1 MTRTGTGS
9 RAAAALTAAA
19 LAAAALLG
27 PAAAAQAA
35 PPIVLSGAITDQ
47 VDALGDRT
55 ADVEDAIDDLE
66 SSTGIGMYVAYID
79 SFDSYSPQTWAD
91 TTAVDS
97 GLGSDDIL
105 LAVATGDRRYTW
117 SVDSAFPL
125 SDAQLNEVASS
136 LIAPALQDEDWARA
150 AVDAAAGYQAAADGD
165 DVSSAG
171 SASGANVLG
180 IVLCLL
186 VVAAIVIAAVVWM
199 RRRRKGAPA
208 AAKGGKPVDQRT
220 TEDLNSEAN
229 RLLVETDDAIR
240 TSEQEL
246 GFAVAEFGDEAT
258 GGFTQTLAGAK
269 EQLSESFRIR
279 QLLDDDKPET
289 EDERRRMLADIIDR
303 LTKANGDLD
312 AVAGD
317 FDALRDLGRRAP
329 EAIAALKERAAR
341 IDLDAART
349 ALAAMGTAYPATAAA
364 TVREFPDNAADRLRF
379 AQEQLADAEAA
390 VAADDGGKAA
400 VLVRAAEEAVGQAEQ
415 MAQAVVR
422 RGTELD
428 TAASQLPGVLA
439 EAEQDAADAERLAG
453 TEGGQAVA
461 AKAANLKAVIAEV
474 KAQTGPVDP
483 LAATGRVEQA
493 SLDLENEVRALQGA
507 VQNAQKARAQ
517 LQQMLLSAQSTAAAV
532 EDYVTTNRGAVGPE
546 ARTRLN
552 EAKQQLAQ
560 ARALADT
567 DPVQALALAQRADQ
581 LANAAAQL
589 ARQDVEGYLAPSNPN
604 KGSNPMGGNAGAMLG
619 GILLGQILGGGGGR
633 GGGFGGGGFSGGGF
647 GGGGGGHRRG
657 PGSFGGSGT
666 RGRRGGGGRF

>member
-1 MTRTGTGS
+1 M
-9 RAAAALTAAA
+9 
-19 LAAAALLG
+19 
-27 PAAAAQAA
+27 
-35 PPIVLSGAITDQ
+35 TDQ
-47 VDALGDRT
+47 VGALGDRT
-55 ADVEDAIDDLE
+55 GDVQDAIDDLA
-66 SSTGIGMYVAYID
+66 SSTGIGLYVAYID

-91 TTAVDS
+91 TSAVDS
-97 GLGSDDIL
+97 GLGSDDLL

-125 SDAQLNEVASS
+125 SDSQLNEVAST
-136 LIAPALQDEDWARA
+136 LIAPQLEDGDWAQA
-150 AVDAAAGYQAAADGD
+150 AIDAAAGYEAAAKGD
-165 DVSSAG
+165 SVSGAG
-171 SASGANVLG
+171 SSGANVVG
-180 IVLCLL
+180 VVLCLL
-186 VVAAIVIAAVVWM
+186 VVAALVIGAVVWM
-199 RRRRKGAPA
+199 RRRRKTAPGAA
-208 AAKGGKPVDQRT
+208 GKGGTPVDQRS

-258 GGFTQTLAGAK
+258 GGFTTTLQGAK
-269 EQLSESFRIR
+269 EQLSQSFRTR

-303 LTKANGDLD
+303 LTKANHDLD

-317 FDALRDLGRRAP
+317 FDDLRDLGRRAP
-329 EAIAALKERAAR
+329 EAISALKDRAGR

-379 AQEQLADAEAA
+379 AQEQLAEAEAA

-428 TAASQLPGVLA
+428 TAAAQLPGVLA

-453 TEGGQAVA
+453 TQGGQAVA
-461 AKAANLKAVIAEV
+461 AKAANLRAVIAEV
-474 KAQTGPVDP
+474 EAQTGPLDP

-493 SLDLENEVRALQGA
+493 SLDLENEVRTLQGA

-589 ARQDVEGYLAPSNPN
+589 AQQDVQGYLAPSNPN

-633 GGGFGGGGFSGGGF
+633 GGGFSGGGF
-647 GGGGGGHRRG
+647 GGGGGGGHRRG

>member
-1 MTRTGTGS
+1 MTRMGS
-9 RAAAALTAAA
+9 RTAAALTAAA

-27 PAAAAQAA
+27 PGTAARATA
-35 PPIVLSGAITDQ
+35 PITLSGPITDQ
-47 VDALGDRT
+47 VGALGDRT
-55 ADVEDAIDDLE
+55 GDVQDAIDDLD
-66 SSTGIGMYVAYID
+66 SSTGIGLYVAYID

-91 TTAVDS
+91 TSAVDS

-125 SDAQLNEVASS
+125 SDSQLNEVASS
-136 LIAPALQDEDWARA
+136 LIAPQLQDEDWAQA
-150 AVDAAAGYQAAADGD
+150 AIDAAAGYEAAASGD
-165 DVSSAG
+165 SVSGA
-171 SASGANVLG
+171 ASGTNWLG
-180 IVLCLL
+180 VVLCLL
-186 VVAAIVIAAVVWM
+186 VVAALVIGAVVWM
-199 RRRRKGAPA
+199 RRRRRAAPA
-208 AAKGGKPVDQRT
+208 AAGKGGKPVDQRS

-258 GGFTQTLAGAK
+258 GGFTTTLQGAK
-269 EQLSESFRIR
+269 EQLSQSFRIR

-303 LTKANGDLD
+303 LTKANDDLD

-317 FDALRDLGRRAP
+317 FDDLRDLGRRAP
-329 EAIAALKERAAR
+329 EAISALKDRAGR

-379 AQEQLADAEAA
+379 AQEQLAEAEAA

-415 MAQAVVR
+415 MSQAVVR

-428 TAASQLPGVLA
+428 TAAAQLPGVLA
-439 EAEQDAADAERLAG
+439 EAEQDAAEAERLAG
-453 TEGGQAVA
+453 AQGGQAVA
-461 AKAANLKAVIAEV
+461 AKAANLRAVIADV

-493 SLDLENEVRALQGA
+493 SLDLENEVRTLQGA

-589 ARQDVEGYLAPSNPN
+589 AQQDVQGYLAPSNPN

-619 GILLGQILGGGGGR
+619 GILLGQILGGGGR
-633 GGGFGGGGFSGGGF
+633 GGGGFSGGGGF
-647 GGGGGGHRRG
+647 GGGGGGGHRRG

>member
-27 PAAAAQAA
+27 PATAARAT
-35 PPIVLSGAITDQ
+35 PPITLSGQITDQ

-55 ADVEDAIDDLE
+55 ADVQDAIDDLE
-66 SSTGIGMYVAYID
+66 SSTGIGLYVAYID
-79 SFDSYSPQTWAD
+79 SFDAYSPQTWAD
-91 TTAVDS
+91 TSAVDS
-97 GLGSDDIL
+97 GLGSDDLL
-105 LAVATGDRRYTW
+105 LAIATGDRRYTW
-117 SVDSAFPL
+117 SVDTAFPL
-125 SDAQLNEVASS
+125 TDTQLNEVASS
-136 LIAPALQDEDWARA
+136 LIAPQLQDEDWAQAAIAA
-150 AVDAAAGYQAAADGD
+150 AVGYKAAAEGD
-165 DVSSAG
+165 DVAG
-171 SASGANVLG
+171 AASGTNVLG

-186 VVAAIVIAAVVWM
+186 AVAAIVIAAVFFM

-208 AAKGGKPVDQRT
+208 AAQGGKPVDQRS

-269 EQLSESFRIR
+269 AQLSESFRIR
-279 QLLDDDKPET
+279 QLLDDDEPET

-303 LTKANGDLD
+303 LTKANADLD

-317 FDALRDLGRRAP
+317 FDDLRDLGRRAP
-329 EAIAALKERAAR
+329 EAIRALKDRAGR

-364 TVREFPDNAADRLRF
+364 TVREFPGNAADRLRF
-379 AQEQLADAEAA
+379 AQEQLAAAEAA

-415 MAQAVVR
+415 MTQAVVR

-428 TAASQLPGVLA
+428 TAAGQLPGVLA

-453 TEGGQAVA
+453 TQGGQAVA
-461 AKAANLKAVIAEV
+461 AKAANLKAVIADV

-493 SLDLENEVRALQGA
+493 SLDLEHEVRALQGA

-589 ARQDVEGYLAPSNPN
+589 AQQDVQGYLAPSNPN
-604 KGSNPMGGNAGAMLG
+604 KGANPMGGNAGAMLG
-619 GILLGQILGGGGGR
+619 GILLGQILGGGGR
-633 GGGFGGGGFSGGGF
+633 GGGGFSGGGF
-647 GGGGGGHRRG
+647 GGGGGGGHRRG